1 MDRIEIPQRSGAD
14 EPLWYYLAVSLVRQV
29 RWFIAAWPI
38 ALIHVMPR
46 QKGLLSGKLKQQEN
60 Y

>member
-1 MDRIEIPQRSGAD
+1 LKIPQRSGAD
-14 EPLWYYLAVSLVRQV
+14 EPLWYYLAVSLARPE
-29 RWFIAAWPI
+29 RWFIAPWPI